1 MYVTAE
7 VRWFFDGRVP
17 SQVHD
22 WFVTTTGATEVP
34 EIRTDRYLLLPGTTS
49 IGLKLRQHRF
59 EIKIRSFNYG
69 PVKFSEGTT
78 GRVERWGKWSFNLDQ
93 NGDAIQEVIN
103 KDLGWLDVRK
113 ERLLGRYVI
122 ERETVVS
129 PLKIGEQTSSG
140 CQVELTELELKGQ
153 KWWTFAFESFGER
166 FILLH
171 NLVHSSRKVLKT
183 VNPFL
188 LIDDQSFG
196 YPQWIQDA
204 FG

>member
-1 MYVTAE
+1 M
-7 VRWFFDGRVP
+7 
-17 SQVHD
+17 
-22 WFVTTTGATEVP
+22 
-34 EIRTDRYLLLPGTTS
+34 
-49 IGLKLRQHRF
+49 
-59 EIKIRSFNYG
+59 
-69 PVKFSEGTT
+69 
-78 GRVERWGKWSFNLDQ
+78 DQ

-171 NLVHSSRKVLKT
+171 NLVHSSRRVLKT

-188 LIDDQSFG
+188 LIDDQSYG